1 METNPTYEARIS
13 ALQAELLEC
22 QNKAQKYAQEVE
34 KLRQQYADDLFTE
47 RQLGK
52 LLHEERHQLQL
63 DYERL
68 RVQKG
73 GFGLKAMALSGFA
86 GFLSGLVLCL
96 LYLLLRPKDDH
107 TATFTRFRDA
117 HQFQYELAI
126 SEGRF
131 EEVEKSLLQ
140 NQRLPENKVIQ
151 PEIEFAR
158 KMVGAA
164 KRRCDGD

>member
-1 METNPTYEARIS
+1 METNSNHEALIAALREELQEAR
-13 ALQAELLEC
+13 
-22 QNKAQKYAQEVE
+22 NKAQKYALEIE
-34 KLRQQYADDLFTE
+34 KLRQQYADDLFAE

-52 LLHEERHQLQL
+52 RLHEERHQLQL

-73 GFGLKAMALSGFA
+73 GFGLKAMTLSGFG
-86 GFLSGLVLCL
+86 GFFSALILCI
-96 LYLLLRPKDDH
+96 LYLLIRPKDDH
-107 TATFTRFRDA
+107 TTTFARFRDA
-117 HQFQYELAI
+117 NQFRYELAI
-126 SEGRF
+126 SVGRF

-140 NQRLPENKVIQ
+140 SQDLPENKLIQ

-164 KRRCDGD
+164 RRRCE

>member
-1 METNPTYEARIS
+1 METNSNHEAQIVALREELQEAR
-13 ALQAELLEC
+13 
-22 QNKAQKYAQEVE
+22 NKAQKYALEIE
-34 KLRQQYADDLFTE
+34 KLRHQYADDLFAE

-52 LLHEERHQLQL
+52 RLHEERHQLQL

-73 GFGLKAMALSGFA
+73 GFGLKAMT
-86 GFLSGLVLCL
+86 LSGLGGLFSALILCV
-96 LYLLLRPKDDH
+96 LYLLIRPKDDH
-107 TATFTRFRDA
+107 TTAFARFRDA
-117 HQFQYELAI
+117 NQFSYELAI

-140 NQRLPENKVIQ
+140 SQDLPENKLIQ

-164 KRRCDGD
+164 RRRCE